1 MYKNFYEKEIKEI
14 SKILEKENIHII
26 ETWTNFQKYI
36 YNTSDEKNICTD
48 LVLTLDQNPK
58 YMRLIDLEKIENYI
72 KLNPLRPEN
81 FSLKYYE
88 YNDDDDFSTE
98 NVDFD
103 IFKYDLKDPSVSIKI
118 NYETSK
124 NYEDFNII
132 VKKNENFYSKN
143 FITYVNNII
152 EDLENEFDVDLSS
165 EKFDLTYKEKIMRE
179 SWTKIYNSPIFGEY
193 TLRFK
198 IYEEN
203 HQFTIEVEN
212 SFTDAIYKVENNFS
226 SCNTALE
233 WAEYIANE
241 LISINNKCLSEKLK
255 QRRFSCKETIY
266 Q

>member
-1 MYKNFYEKEIKEI
+1 MYKDFYTKKIEIEKI
-14 SKILEKENIHII
+14 SKMLEEENIHII
-26 ETWTNFQKYI
+26 ETWANFGKYI
-36 YNTSDEKNICTD
+36 YDISDERNICTD

-58 YMRLIDLEKIENYI
+58 YMKIITLEKIEDYI
-72 KLNPLRPEN
+72 KLNPFRPQF
-81 FSLKYYE
+81 FSLQYK
-88 YNDDDDFSTE
+88 E
-98 NVDFD
+98 NGFLKGNIDFD
-103 IFKYDLKDPSVSIKI
+103 IYEYDQGNPLISIRTEYKKTKDHD
-118 NYETSK
+118 
-124 NYEDFNII
+124 DFDIEIDTDNAPYPKDIMI
-132 VKKNENFYSKN
+132 
-143 FITYVNNII
+143 YVNNTL

-179 SWTKIYNSPIFGEY
+179 FWTRIYKSPIFGEY